1 MESKFLAVQH
11 EVAIFTE
18 RGIEMKT
25 VAVSG
30 YFDPVHKGHLELF
43 KKARQLGDE
52 LVVIVNNDQQ
62 TIGKKGYIFMPAADR
77 AELIASF
84 DCVSKVVIATDK
96 DGTVCETLRS
106 VHPDIFANGGDR
118 VETNTPE
125 KQVCDELGIEMVYR
139 VVGILGSSSSLV
151 KDAHEAL
158 TKLQNITKRDWGFY
172 QILSVGD
179 GYKVKILEVLPNRS
193 LSYQRHQHRDEYWI
207 VINGNATVIFNGE
220 EFRED
225 NFYIQKNSW
234 HQLKNESTDEIL
246 RVVEVAIGDYIEED
260 DIERKEI

>member
-1 MESKFLAVQH
+1 
-11 EVAIFTE
+11 
-18 RGIEMKT
+18 MKT

-84 DCVSKVVIATDK
+84 DCVSKVVIATDR

-193 LSYQRHQHRDEYWI
+193 LSYQKHKFRNEHWI
-207 VINGNATVIFNGE
+207 VVSGIATIKRQDVE
-220 EFRED
+220 YEFRE
-225 NFYIQKNSW
+225 NSAFYIHKNEW
-234 HQLKNESTDEIL
+234 HQLTNNTDEIL
-246 RVVEVAIGDYIEED
+246 RVVEIATGDYIDES